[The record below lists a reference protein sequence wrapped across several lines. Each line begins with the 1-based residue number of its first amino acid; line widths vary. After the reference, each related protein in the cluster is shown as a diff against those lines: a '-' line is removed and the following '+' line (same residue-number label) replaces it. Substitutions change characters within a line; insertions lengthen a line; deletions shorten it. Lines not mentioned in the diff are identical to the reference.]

1 MNNEDRERLRAELAE
16 IENDIQ
22 RVVDEQNIESLE
34 ATANDLPP
42 LTNNSIH
49 DYEAE
54 LSEIGERSK
63 GIIDNLVKLYLGE
76 DENLFNHEYISRKRE
91 KDADNF
97 SKLDFLVTSSQRTL
111 TSIMKEIDM
120 GAGSPRMYEVLSMLQ
135 KEMREN
141 IKMSSS
147 NLTNI
152 ESFYK
157 NMREDLG
164 LSSAPAV
171 AQQQIRD
178 EGQIMNFENMNNQ
191 VDEWI
196 RSKSKDSTDTNL
208 Q

>member
-1 MNNEDRERLRAELAE
+1 MNNEERERLRAELLE

-22 RVVDEQNIESLE
+22 KVIEDQNFESLE
-34 ATANDLPP
+34 ATSNDLPP
-42 LTNNSIH
+42 LTNNALH
-49 DYEAE
+49 DYDNE

-63 GIIDNLVKLYLGE
+63 AIIDNLVKLYLGE

-120 GAGSPRMYEVLSMLQ
+120 GAGTPRMYEVLSMLQ

-157 NMREDLG
+157 NMRQDLG
-164 LSSAPAV
+164 LSSTAQV
-171 AQQQIRD
+171 AQQHKEE
-178 EGQIMNFENMNNQ
+178 EGQIMNFENLNKQ

-196 RSKSKDSTDTNL
+196 RTKNNPDDPNIG
-208 Q
+208 

>member
-1 MNNEDRERLRAELAE
+1 MNNEEKEKLRAELAE

-22 RVVDEQNIESLE
+22 RVIEDQNIESLE
-34 ATANDLPP
+34 ASSNDLPP
-42 LTNNSIH
+42 LATNTLHN
-49 DYEAE
+49 YEEE

-63 GIIDNLVKLYLGE
+63 AIIDNLVKLYLGE

-152 ESFYK
+152 ETFYK
-157 NMREDLG
+157 NMRQDLG
-164 LSSAPAV
+164 LSSTATAV
-171 AQQQIRD
+171 QQQTKD
-178 EGQIMNFENMNNQ
+178 EGQIMNFENLNKQ

-196 RSKSKDSTDTNL
+196 RTKNNPNDPNL
-208 Q
+208 E